1 MNGTLFNLG
10 PMEVVVIMVL
20 ALLVLGP
27 ERLPGI
33 MRGLGRTIRK
43 LREIY
48 VAFVTEFR
56 EELQPIA
63 DEVDTITRELQ
74 GELAAIREATDF
86 RSVLAPVLQDINAGA
101 DLTRP
106 VPSTGP
112 IDAPAWGDGLPPA
125 PDDASIAPPAAV
137 EPPEQSAEAA
147 DETPAA
153 VAIAEAAESAPFV
166 WDPKALSPF
175 QAQPEPDPDPELVE
189 PAPSPFQA
197 QPEPVTYSAFQARPD
212 PEPVTLSPFQAKPE
226 PVRTWPIKTQ
236 SPIATQS
243 PLAHARRLAPYVPDL
258 DADNPW
264 QRAQAPVRADRL
276 DDDSPWRQ

>member
-33 MRGLGRTIRK
+33 MRGLGRSIRK

-86 RSVLAPVLQDINAGA
+86 RSVLAPVLQDINTGA

-106 VPSTGP
+106 LPATGP
-112 IDAPAWGDGLPPA
+112 IDAPAWGDGLPHA
-125 PDDASIAPPAAV
+125 PDDASIAPPVAMQ
-137 EPPEQSAEAA
+137 PPEPEAGGA
-147 DETPAA
+147 DETPVTEASAA
-153 VAIAEAAESAPFV
+153 SAEIAEAAPFT

-175 QAQPEPDPDPELVE
+175 QAQPASDPEL
-189 PAPSPFQA
+189 APLQTL
-197 QPEPVTYSAFQARPD
+197 PEPVTYSPFQARPD

-226 PVRTWPIKTQ
+226 PVTAWPQKRVYGIGNQDFHKYFIKN
-236 SPIATQS
+236 I
-243 PLAHARRLAPYVPDL
+243 
-258 DADNPW
+258 
-264 QRAQAPVRADRL
+264 
-276 DDDSPWRQ
+276 